1 MGHRLGPGAGDR
13 LRGEAGDGVVALE
26 ESVRVVCDSEVLS
39 DLLVQAIRAPTLE
52 AFEALLRE
60 WPGDAEGAG

>member
-1 MGHRLGPGAGDR
+1 VPA
-13 LRGEAGDGVVALE
+13 ALE